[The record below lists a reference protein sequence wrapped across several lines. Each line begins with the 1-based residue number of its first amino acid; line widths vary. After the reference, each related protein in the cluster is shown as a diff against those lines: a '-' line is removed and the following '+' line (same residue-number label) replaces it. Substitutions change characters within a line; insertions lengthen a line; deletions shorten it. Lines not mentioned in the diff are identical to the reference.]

1 MLSEIQKRQGLQ
13 EMSALQINGG
23 KRVRPM
29 KAFDNET
36 KIVVKG
42 LKGEIRNEKKNQI
55 FLKL

>member
-13 EMSALQINGG
+13 EMPALQINGG
-23 KRVRPM
+23 KSVRL
-29 KAFDNET
+29 KKTSDNET

-42 LKGEIRNEKKNQI
+42 LKREIRNEKRIKS